1 MSKVVYLKNM
11 ATQEMIKQLHKL
23 IVNTVVRNNHTT
35 IQEIRASII
44 QHFDNEY
51 PNLDQLRYAFKEL
64 GITKEKDIYVYK
76 PKENKDKFRTCYR
89 CSNNHLNKYF
99 RKCYPHAFGDIGFDN
114 RLVICNDCIEEEE
127 RITGET
133 KAELIGIY
141 ATLQKNYK
149 NVLSKDMYRRF
160 WEKALYG

>member
-1 MSKVVYLKNM
+1 MFVPVFACQNLKPYWND
-11 ATQEMIKQLHKL
+11 LWKL
-23 IVNTVVRNNHTT
+23 EQIY
-35 IQEIRASII
+35 
-44 QHFDNEY
+44 HFFD
-51 PNLDQLRYAFKEL
+51 LA
-64 GITKEKDIYVYK
+64 
-76 PKENKDKFRTCYR
+76 
-89 CSNNHLNKYF
+89 NHLNKYF

-141 ATLQKNYK
+141 ALLQKNYK
-149 NVLSKDMYRRF
+149 NVLSKNMYRRF